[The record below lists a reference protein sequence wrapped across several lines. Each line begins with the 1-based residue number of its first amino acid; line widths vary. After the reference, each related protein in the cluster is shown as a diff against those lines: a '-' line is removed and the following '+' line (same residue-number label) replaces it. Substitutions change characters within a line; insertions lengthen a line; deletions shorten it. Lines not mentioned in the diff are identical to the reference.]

1 MNSCTTKT
9 QNKNSNSKWSKTAI
23 IGFILSIPGLPLGL
37 SSLGI
42 LPVLS
47 IILGVISIRKIN
59 RSNGKLKGKGFSIAS
74 IILGGIGLI
83 LPLWILSAVLL
94 TKLSHLLGNG

>member
-1 MNSCTTKT
+1 MNSCTTET

-23 IGFILSIPGLPLGL
+23 IGFILSFLWIYGLG
-37 SSLGI
+37 SI
-42 LPVLS
+42 LA
-47 IILGVISIRKIN
+47 IILGIISTQKIN